1 MGREFEPPRGYLM
14 MRELQKN
21 IATLFLCII
30 FIPLS
35 RNLKS
40 HNLMKYK
47 FTLFLLIAVRIAFT
61 QSYLVTVNNGYGSGI
76 FNVGDT
82 VYVFARE
89 ESENEVFSHWETS
102 PVLQVVKDEGEW
114 RFAFVMPQENVSI
127 TAFFENLP
135 NNFLQFEEIQG
146 VNISKPVYSAIANNS
161 KGTVFVFHGTSGSV
175 NGWVGINKDQNYSI
189 LKDLYNNGYSVIVA
203 ECEESTLG
211 TDLNSDGKIRW
222 YTFPIDTINNI
233 DYANMKAIIDT
244 FENRGVLDR
253 SKLFSLGMSAGGAFS
268 TGFSVAFSTLASAT
282 YCASGQMAV
291 MEATQSAILF
301 CMMPN
306 DEVIGQEGND
316 DAIENYNY
324 LVDEGKCTDYF
335 MNYPFPIYP
344 EYFARVGLSLQQ
356 SQNVFNEI
364 LSNEFLDGNRFLT
377 ADASILQAH
386 IQSNQSL
393 WSNFLSLSG
402 LQKVA
407 VGNLIGV
414 AYGSH
419 EFYSNHNKRTID
431 FFDHLCETP
440 NAITSQTD
448 RNFSYTIFP
457 NPASDMVYLMS
468 DKLDYSVVVTNI
480 KGQIVFANKNVQQ
493 IDVSKLS
500 TGLYFIRVVS
510 SDGAENFKLMVE

>member
-1 MGREFEPPRGYLM
+1 
-14 MRELQKN
+14 
-21 IATLFLCII
+21 
-30 FIPLS
+30 
-35 RNLKS
+35 
-40 HNLMKYK
+40 MKYK
-47 FTLFLLIAVRIAFT
+47 FTFFFLIVFRIAFS
-61 QSYLVTVNNGYGSGI
+61 QSYSVVVNNGYGFGE
-76 FNVGDT
+76 FNAGDT

-89 ESENEVFSHWETS
+89 ESENEVFSHWETT
-102 PVLQVVKDEGEW
+102 PVLQVIKDDGEW

-127 TAFFENLP
+127 TAVFDNLP
-135 NNFLQFEEIQG
+135 NNFLQYEDIQG

-161 KGTVFVFHGTSGSV
+161 KGTVFVFHGTSGSA
-175 NGWVGINKDQNYSI
+175 NGWVGINKEQNYSLI
-189 LKDLYNNGYSVIVA
+189 KDLFNNGYSVIIT

-211 TDLNSDGKIRW
+211 NDVNGDGKIRW

-268 TGFSVAFSTLASAT
+268 TGFSLAFSTVASAT

-324 LVDEGKCTDYF
+324 LVGAGKCTDYF

-344 EYFARVGLSLQQ
+344 EYFARVGLNLQQ

-364 LSNEFLDGNRFLT
+364 LSNDFLDENHFLT
-377 ADASILQAH
+377 ASASTLQAH
-386 IQSNQSL
+386 IQLNQSL
-393 WSNFLSLSG
+393 WTQFLSLTI
-402 LQKVA
+402 LQKFAVA
-407 VGNLIGV
+407 NLIGV

-440 NAITSQTD
+440 NAITSQTG
-448 RNFSYTIFP
+448 RNFSFTIFP
-457 NPASDMVYLMS
+457 NPASEMVYLMS

-500 TGLYFIRVVS
+500 SGLYFIRVVS
-510 SDGAENFKLMVE
+510 SHEAENFKLMVE